1 MLTLTLKQA
10 LWPTGLARLR
20 ALGLAAACSVAG
32 VALVWGVW
40 SAVQD
45 TANQRL
51 GVESERAAAA
61 WAGQLATTVPDIH
74 LALAGDPP
82 SPTAQDRLHA
92 LRAAQGL
99 LRLRLYDLHGS
110 LQWVSDS
117 AAKPGPSAPQL
128 QDNDAASAAL
138 ARQAALGLR
147 VPALLRRNNPP
158 PGPTATAQNFV
169 PLRQGSTTVGV
180 MEVVSD
186 QSDMAAAAAHA
197 GRMAGLATALAIALA
212 VALAACAVAALVR
225 HRTGHA
231 RSALDRA
238 AFLTEHDV
246 LTGALNHRDFSRRVE
261 QACRHAATGA
271 GRHTGLAVI
280 CIDLDG
286 FCDINIRHGHQVG
299 DELLRRTGERLQ
311 SVLRGA
317 DLLARLAGDRFAV
330 LQHGTADS
338 TSVSAL
344 VQRIVQCLAQPHDL
358 PGAGGLGGVSDA
370 VVVSAGVGA
379 ALHGVDGDDAD
390 TLLHHAEL
398 ALLRAKASGR
408 GAWSFYDASL
418 DRRLQERRALANDL
432 RQAIAQGWLRLHFQ
446 PLYRAAGGALIG
458 YEALARWTHPT
469 RGAVPP
475 MEFIPVAEETGQIQA
490 LGRWVLDAACAE
502 AATWPAPLSVA
513 VNLSAAQF
521 RTGPDSQAIVAEVRA
536 ALQRSGL
543 APQRLELEITE
554 SLLMNHTD
562 QVLSTLHALHAL
574 GARIAM
580 DDFGTGYS
588 SLAYLWRFPFDK
600 LKIDRAFTQG
610 LGSDPRVAVIVRSIV
625 TMAHSLSIR
634 VNAEGV
640 ETAEQR
646 DALCLHGCDELQGYL
661 LGRPVPTDRLVHREA
676 EVAAAAAAAANA
688 MATVTTTAARLTST
702 TTPACS

>member
-82 SPTAQDRLHA
+82 SPTAQDRLRA
-92 LRAAQGL
+92 LRAAHGL

-358 PGAGGLGGVSDA
+358 PGVAAWVA
-370 VVVSAGVGA
+370 SA
-379 ALHGVDGDDAD
+379 
-390 TLLHHAEL
+390 TP
-398 ALLRAKASGR
+398 
-408 GAWSFYDASL
+408 WSS
-418 DRRLQERRALANDL
+418 ALASAP
-432 RQAIAQGWLRLHFQ
+432 RCMA
-446 PLYRAAGGALIG
+446 
-458 YEALARWTHPT
+458 WTVTTPT
-469 RGAVPP
+469 PCCTTLNWRC
-475 MEFIPVAEETGQIQA
+475 
-490 LGRWVLDAACAE
+490 CA
-502 AATWPAPLSVA
+502 
-513 VNLSAAQF
+513 
-521 RTGPDSQAIVAEVRA
+521 
-536 ALQRSGL
+536 
-543 APQRLELEITE
+543 
-554 SLLMNHTD
+554 
-562 QVLSTLHALHAL
+562 
-574 GARIAM
+574 
-580 DDFGTGYS
+580 
-588 SLAYLWRFPFDK
+588 
-600 LKIDRAFTQG
+600 
-610 LGSDPRVAVIVRSIV
+610 PR
-625 TMAHSLSIR
+625 
-634 VNAEGV
+634 
-640 ETAEQR
+640 
-646 DALCLHGCDELQGYL
+646 
-661 LGRPVPTDRLVHREA
+661 P
-676 EVAAAAAAAANA
+676 AAAARGAF
-688 MATVTTTAARLTST
+688 TTRRWTAGCKNAARWPT
-702 TTPACS
+702 TCARPSPRAGCACTFSPCTVQPAAH

>member
-1 MLTLTLKQA
+1 MLSVKWTLRPLRLAGLKA
-10 LWPTGLARLR
+10 IGLATVCGAASL
-20 ALGLAAACSVAG
+20 ALI
-32 VALVWGVW
+32 WGVW
-40 SAVQD
+40 SAVED

-51 GVESERAAAA
+51 VAESERAAAG
-61 WAGQLATTVPDIH
+61 WARQLVTTVPDID
-74 LALAGDPP
+74 LVMLGDMP
-82 SPTAQDRLHA
+82 SPIAQDSL
-92 LRAAQGL
+92 LVMRAAHGL
-99 LRLRLYDLHGS
+99 VRFRLYDLQGN
-110 LQWVSDS
+110 LQLVSDS
-117 AAKPGPSAPQL
+117 VATAPQPK
-128 QDNDAASAAL
+128 DNDDASRAL
-138 ARQAALGLR
+138 ARQAAMGLT
-147 VPALLRRNNPP
+147 VPTLLRRNNPP
-158 PGPTATAQNFV
+158 PAPSATTRNFV
-169 PLRQGSTTVGV
+169 PVRQGVAVIGV
-180 MEVVSD
+180 MEVMGD
-186 QSDMAAAAAHA
+186 QSDAAAAAARA
-197 GRMAGLATALAIALA
+197 GRTAGMATALAIALG
-212 VALAACAVAALVR
+212 ACAVAALLR
-225 HRTGHA
+225 QRTGRA
-231 RSALDRA
+231 RSALDRV
-238 AFLTEHDV
+238 AFLAEHDV

-261 QACRHAATGA
+261 QACQTANASANRGHPSQQS
-271 GRHTGLAVI
+271 GLAVI

-286 FCDINIRHGHQVG
+286 FSDINIRHGHQMG
-299 DELLRRTGERLQ
+299 DELLRRTCERLQ
-311 SVLRGA
+311 GVLRGA

-330 LQHGTADS
+330 LQHGAADGA
-338 TSVSAL
+338 SVTAL
-344 VQRIVQCLAQPHDL
+344 VQRIVRCLAEPHDL
-358 PGAGGLGGVSDA
+358 PDMRSLGGVGES

-379 ALHGVDGDDAD
+379 ALHGVDGDDAGA
-390 TLLHHAEL
+390 LLHNAEL

-418 DRRLQERRALANDL
+418 DRRLQERRALADDL
-432 RQAIAQGWLRLHFQ
+432 RLAIANGWLRLHFQ
-446 PLYRAAGGALIG
+446 PVYGAGGGALIG

-490 LGRWVLDAACAE
+490 LGRWVLEAACSE

-521 RTGPDSQAIVAEVRA
+521 RNGPDGQALVAEVQG

-543 APQRLELEITE
+543 APGRLELEITE

-562 QVLSTLHALHAL
+562 QVLATLHALHAL

-610 LGSDPRVAVIVRSIV
+610 LGSDPRVAVIVRSIIN
-625 TMAHSLSIR
+625 MAHSLSIR

-661 LGRPVPTDRLVHREA
+661 LGRPAPTELLAHREA
-676 EVAAAAAAAANA
+676 GVAAVLACA
-688 MATVTTTAARLTST
+688 TAATGPA

>member
-1 MLTLTLKQA
+1 MLSLKWVLQPSEPLWLTRLK
-10 LWPTGLARLR
+10 TIGLATVCS
-20 ALGLAAACSVAG
+20 AAGLA
-32 VALVWGVW
+32 LVLSVW
-40 SAVQD
+40 SAVEN
-45 TANQRL
+45 TAHQQL
-51 GVESERAAAA
+51 VAESERAATALA
-61 WAGQLATTVPDIH
+61 RQLVTTVPDID
-74 LALAGDPP
+74 LVFLGDPP
-82 SPTAQDRLHA
+82 SPIAQDGLLA
-92 LRAAQGL
+92 MRAAHGL
-99 LRLRLYDLHGS
+99 LRFRLYDLHGS
-110 LQWVSDS
+110 LQLVSNS
-117 AAKPGPSAPQL
+117 VATAPEP
-128 QDNDAASAAL
+128 QDNDDASRAL
-138 ARQAALGLR
+138 ARQAAQGLT
-147 VPALLRRNNPP
+147 VPTVLHRHRLHAAASATTRSFVPVRQGATLIGAMEVLADQSEAA
-158 PGPTATAQNFV
+158 ATAAQ
-169 PLRQGSTTVGV
+169 
-180 MEVVSD
+180 
-186 QSDMAAAAAHA
+186 A
-197 GRMAGLATALAIALA
+197 GRTAGLATALAL
-212 VALAACAVAALVR
+212 LLGACAVAAL
-225 HRTGHA
+225 A
-231 RSALDRA
+231 RQREAPAQSALDRA

-246 LTGALNHRDFSRRVE
+246 LTGALNHRDFSRRVDDAC
-261 QACRHAATGA
+261 QAAAATA
-271 GRHTGLAVI
+271 NTSQHSGLAVI

-286 FCDINIRHGHQVG
+286 FSDINIRHGHQVG
-299 DELLRRTGERLQ
+299 DELLRRTCERLQ
-311 SVLRGA
+311 GVLRGA

-330 LQHGTADS
+330 LQHGAPDS
-338 TSVSAL
+338 ASVTAL
-344 VQRIVQCLAQPHDL
+344 VQRIVQCLAEPHDL
-358 PGAGGLGGVSDA
+358 PGVAGVSEA

-379 ALHGVDGDDAD
+379 ALHGVDGEDAD

-432 RQAIAQGWLRLHFQ
+432 RQAIAKGWLRLHFQ
-446 PLYRAAGGALIG
+446 PVYGAAAGALIG

-490 LGRWVLDAACAE
+490 LGRWVLEAACQE

-521 RTGPDSQAIVAEVRA
+521 RNGPDSQTIVAEVRG

-562 QVLSTLHALHAL
+562 QVLATLHALRAI